1 MWQPQSCFFGF
12 LFDPIICFAV
22 PISLLGNSVNVV
34 VSISI
39 DYKFDSKGDYPF
51 NRIICD
57 DSGDVWDG
65 FCECLK
71 NVPWKNFF
79 NLGASA
85 AAFQFHEMV

>member
-65 FCECLK
+65 FLWMSKKCSMEEFL
-71 NVPWKNFF
+71 
-79 NLGASA
+79 
-85 AAFQFHEMV
+85 